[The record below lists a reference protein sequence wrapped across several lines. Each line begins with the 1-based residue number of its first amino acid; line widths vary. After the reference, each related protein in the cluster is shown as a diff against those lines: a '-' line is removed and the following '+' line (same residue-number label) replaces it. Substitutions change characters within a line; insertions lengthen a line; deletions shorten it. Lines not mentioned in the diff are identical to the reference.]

1 MVAKYW
7 ITLWSCLVCFHF
19 LLRYTIFIHA
29 IRMATSDSGIVEEQE
44 VRQFTSVRAMEF
56 MRFDRL
62 RLLD

>member
-7 ITLWSCLVCFHF
+7 ITLWSCLVCHF

-29 IRMATSDSGIVEEQE
+29 IRRATSDSGIVEEQE